1 MDYKLM
7 WNKLKET
14 IEEVEQ
20 EGGKSE
26 EWLKVISIK
35 DLKIAMK
42 VIEQMVK
49 KVESEVSNND

>member
-1 MDYKLM
+1 MDYKLA

-14 IEEVEQ
+14 IEEVEK

-26 EWLKVISIK
+26 EWLNVISIT
-35 DLKIAMK
+35 DLKIAMS

-49 KVESEVSNND
+49 KLKAR

>member
-1 MDYKLM
+1 MDYNLA
-7 WNKLKET
+7 WNKLKDT

-26 EWLKVISIK
+26 EWLNVISIN
-35 DLKIAMK
+35 DLKIAMS

-49 KVESEVSNND
+49 KVESEVEQ